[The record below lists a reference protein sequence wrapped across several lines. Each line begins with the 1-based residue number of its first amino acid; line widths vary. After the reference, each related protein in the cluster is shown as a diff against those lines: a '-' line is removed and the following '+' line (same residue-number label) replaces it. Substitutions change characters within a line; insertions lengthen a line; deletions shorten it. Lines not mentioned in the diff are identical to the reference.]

1 MSQLTRVEEL
11 EAAELELAFLTD
23 MARRC
28 SKVSYKGKPYT
39 LLGLRRMTGNYW
51 IDLIDSENTLVYVAY
66 TNFHLVQFEADT

>member
-1 MSQLTRVEEL
+1 MNYLTRVEEL

-28 SKVSYKGKPYT
+28 SKVVYKGKPYT

-51 IDLIDSENTLVYVAY
+51 IDLMDDKLNLVYVAY